1 MSFPSIDPEVKEL
14 LMDQEEIL
22 LTAKQAKG
30 VPGGS
35 ISTPNSIYVTN
46 SRVIFKNPKLF
57 GLTANIIDANYRDI
71 SNVRLN
77 RGMFSTEIYLKTRN
91 RADEIKL
98 PAVDKQIAQNVI
110 NLIQKGLRG
119 ELPNQSRIEKIH
131 QKPSSNSNSTT
142 ENNEDLYSK
151 LEKLSDLKQKGA
163 LSDSEFQMLK
173 NDILK
178 KMTGKELST
187 ASNDSNVISYTD
199 NVTPDISVNNDI
211 SSSYKT
217 CPNSNCNYQNMLTS
231 MYCKECGT
239 KL

>member
-1 MSFPSIDPEVKEL
+1 MSFPSVDPEVKEL

-35 ISTPNSIYVTN
+35 ISNSNSIYVTN

-77 RGMFSTEIYLKTRN
+77 RGVFSTEIYLKTRN

-110 NLIQKGLRG
+110 NLIQKGLRV
-119 ELPNQSRIEKIH
+119 ELTNQSRIEKSH
-131 QKPSSNSNSTT
+131 HEPSSNVNPATI

-151 LEKLSDLKQKGA
+151 LGKLSDLKQKGA

-178 KMTGKELST
+178 KMTGKELSNT
-187 ASNDSNVISYTD
+187 SNDTKTISSHPD
-199 NVTPDISVNNDI
+199 VTPDTSVNNDI
-211 SSSYKT
+211 SSYYKI
-217 CPNSNCNYQNMLTS
+217 CPNSSCNYQNM
-231 MYCKECGT
+231 
-239 KL
+239 